1 MTAAEP
7 LAKPL
12 ADAETEPPAAPESN
26 LQSEKKGETG
36 SASSSELEDVGP
48 SAINERALLR
58 KLDWRLLPAVGILYL
73 LSFLDRSNV
82 GNARIEGLADDLGM
96 TGNQYLTGL
105 TLYFVGY
112 VIFEVPCNIILKR
125 TTPRFWL
132 PTLTILWGVVATLMG
147 VVQNLSGFFAAR
159 FFLGVTESG
168 LFPGVVYYFSMWY
181 KRRERQFRISL
192 FFSAAALA
200 GSFGGILAYGIGH
213 MAGVVWPHGWHWIF
227 ILEGLATIVVAVAA
241 YWFIH
246 NYPDTAEFIT
256 EKERVFIR
264 DRLSSDSDA
273 THDERFTWGNV
284 AKALKDP
291 KCWLYGLSFHTMSLP
306 LYTYSLFL
314 VRTIRSPFD
323 GNWLTKTVCNMQPSI
338 IASLGYK
345 AAYAQLLTIPPYAFA
360 FVTTLT
366 VATISERLHQRA
378 VFVIGSALF
387 ASIGYIILLS
397 NTDPIGRPGVSYLG
411 TFFAA
416 GGIYPATALSL
427 SWPAINVSG
436 QTKRAVANAMQIS
449 IGNLGA
455 VLGTQLYRQ
464 FDGPRYIVGHSFALG
479 YLLGNVA
486 VSSLLYFLLK
496 KENTRRE
503 AITPEVQEVGDL
515 LDWDGDDDQR
525 WRFQY

>member
-1 MTAAEP
+1 MAAAAKP
-7 LAKPL
+7 PAKPL
-12 ADAETEPPAAPESN
+12 AGAADSTPPGGKDGSSLGADVVEKQDEPDPA
-26 LQSEKKGETG
+26 
-36 SASSSELEDVGP
+36 SASELEDTVPG
-48 SAINERALLR
+48 AINEGSLLR
-58 KLDWRLLPAVGILYL
+58 KLDRRLLPAVGILYL

-82 GNARIEGLADDLGM
+82 GNAKLENLTVDLKM
-96 TGNQYLTGL
+96 TGNEYLTGL
-105 TLYFVGY
+105 TLYFIGY

-132 PTLTILWGVVATLMG
+132 PTLTILWGVVATLLG
-147 VVQNLSGFFAAR
+147 VVENKAGFFAAR

-181 KRRERQFRISL
+181 KRRERQFRVSL

-200 GSFGGILAYGIGH
+200 GSFGGILAFGIGH
-213 MAGVVWPHGWHWIF
+213 MRHVPESWANGWHWIF
-227 ILEGLATIVVAVAA
+227 ILEGLATILVAIAA
-241 YWFIH
+241 YWFVY
-246 NYPDTAEFIT
+246 NYPDTAEFLS
-256 EKERVFIR
+256 EKERSYIR
-264 DRLSSDSDA
+264 DRLAADSDA
-273 THDERFTWGNV
+273 THDESFTWDNV
-284 AKALKDP
+284 LGALKDP

-314 VRTIRSPFD
+314 PT
-323 GNWLTKTVCNMQPSI
+323 I
-338 IASLGYK
+338 IAALGYT
-345 AAYAQLLTIPPYAFA
+345 AANAQLLTIPPYAFA
-360 FVTTLT
+360 FVTTIT
-366 VATISERLHQRA
+366 VATVSERLHQRA
-378 VFVIGSALF
+378 IFIIGSALF
-387 ASIGYIILLS
+387 AAIGYIILLS
-397 NTDPIGRPGVSYLG
+397 NTDPTHRPGVSYLG

-455 VLGTQLYRQ
+455 VLGTQLYRA

-486 VSSLLYFLLK
+486 VSTLLYFLLK
-496 KENTRRE
+496 RENKRRDT
-503 AITPEVQEVGDL
+503 ITPEVQEVGDL
-515 LDWDGDDDQR
+515 VDWDGDDDPR